1 MDVSVKLKLAKNQ
14 PLGIGFCQ
22 LERPPHC
29 QVARL
34 LETGAAKESGEIYEG
49 DLLVGL
55 NGKDVQHLSP
65 EEVKELLMS
74 LVGAPEITLDLRRT
88 AVNGTQMSLKVVNGP
103 SVGVTLPSPES
114 SPRGHRRGMMM
125 QRPRRQGVIAGLGDH
140 SRLSEIE
147 EGRPMQ
153 SGALNPTPLDK
164 KRFSLTP
171 ETTRKQPPAQKSHLR
186 VAKSL
191 DLSNLP
197 QWRQQATQMV
207 PLKNLQEGTELHDRL
222 HNQQIKVGGARH
234 WKCMFVAVADVGCGG
249 GGGQ

>member
-1 MDVSVKLKLAKNQ
+1 MDVTVKLKLSKNQ

-29 QVARL
+29 QVAKL
-34 LETGAAKESGEIYEG
+34 LETGAANESGEIHEG
-49 DLLVGL
+49 DLLVSL

-65 EEVKELLMS
+65 EEVKELL
-74 LVGAPEITLDLRRT
+74 VGLIGDSEITLELRRT
-88 AVNGTQMSLKVVNGP
+88 AVNGTQTDLKVLNGP

-114 SPRGHRRGMMM
+114 SPRDRRRGILV
-125 QRPRRQGVIAGLGDH
+125 QRPRRQGVIGGLGDH

-147 EGRPMQ
+147 EGRPMPP
-153 SGALNPTPLDK
+153 GALIPPLDK

-171 ETTRKQPPAQKSHLR
+171 EATRKQPLAQRPHLR

-197 QWRQQATQMV
+197 QWRQQATQMI
-207 PLKNLQEGTELHDRL
+207 PLKNLQEGSELHDRL
-222 HNQQIKVGGARH
+222 HNQQIKVGR
-234 WKCMFVAVADVGCGG
+234 CF
-249 GGGQ
+249 QY

>member
-49 DLLVGL
+49 GLLVGL

-74 LVGAPEITLDLRRT
+74 LVGAPEITLELRRT
-88 AVNGTQMSLKVVNGP
+88 AVNGTQTGLKVVNGP
-103 SVGVTLPSPES
+103 SFGVTLPSPES
-114 SPRGHRRGMMM
+114 SPGGHRRV

-153 SGALNPTPLDK
+153 PGSLNPTPLDK

-222 HNQQIKVGGARH
+222 HNQQIKVGGTRH
-234 WKCMFVAVADVGCGG
+234 WKCMFVAVAVAGSRCTF
-249 GGGQ
+249 